1 MALIADRL
9 PVAPGSLGSPLHPPA
24 FGRYRGAVADV
35 GTSAWDQQP
44 LRRRWQRKAWIYAGV
59 FTSEW
64 SLGVA
69 VADAGYLGM
78 AFLYVFHRPS
88 GRYVE
93 EKLAR
98 PFAFA
103 SGFQPGLHGPWTMA
117 GGQRSWRITGQPGA
131 GSKGHDTWRLEF
143 AGRRLRCDLLVQG
156 DLPGLTAI
164 APATSRPFS
173 STYKVVGVPVTG
185 TLAFDGE
192 PLPVADAFGA
202 LDFTLGYP
210 PRETRWNWACL
221 VGTTADGRRFGL
233 NAVAHFN
240 QDLENALWL
249 GGDLVPLGETRFRPG
264 HDRRRDT
271 WHIETRDEA
280 LTIAFEPEGARS
292 ETIRLGLIASRFT
305 QPFGRFT
312 GTLRDG
318 AATVAVRGHGVV
330 EDHFARW

>member
-1 MALIADRL
+1 MALIDDGL

-24 FGRYRGAVADV
+24 FGRYRGAVADLD
-35 GTSAWDQQP
+35 TSAWDRQG
-44 LRRRWQRKAWIYAGV
+44 LRRRLQRKAWIYAGV
-59 FTSEW
+59 FTAEW

-78 AFLYVFHRPS
+78 AFLYVYHRPS

-93 EKLAR
+93 EKISR

-103 SGFQPGLHGPWTMA
+103 SDFHPGLHGSWTMA
-117 GGQRSWRITGQPGA
+117 GGRRSWRISSQRKVGPYA
-131 GSKGHDTWRLEF
+131 RDTWRVEF
-143 AGRRLRCDLLVQG
+143 AGERLRCDLLVEG

-164 APATSRPFS
+164 APSRSRPFN
-173 STYKVVGVPVTG
+173 STYKVVGLPVSG
-185 TLAFDGE
+185 TLALDGE
-192 PLPVADAFGA
+192 PLPVADACGA

-240 QDLENALWL
+240 QDLENAMWL
-249 GGDLVPLGETRFRPG
+249 DGALVPLGETRFHPG
-264 HDRRRDT
+264 HDRQRDIWQIAT
-271 WHIETRDEA
+271 ADEN
-280 LTIAFEPEGARS
+280 LKIVFEPEGARS
-292 ETIRLGLIASRFT
+292 ETIRLGVVASRFV
-305 QPFGRFT
+305 QPFGRFH
-312 GTLRDG
+312 GTLQDGG
-318 AATVAVRGHGVV
+318 AAVEIRGHGVV